1 MRVGYALRNM
11 MTPVI
16 ITLDAEA
23 SLGEAMR
30 LMVEKDIGSVVVTRE
45 DKMVGII
52 TERDVVKKIC
62 VDHEC
67 ALMKVA
73 DVMSSP
79 LVTID
84 GGATLGEAADKM
96 AAKKIRRLLVTEE
109 GEIAGLVTERDIMRA
124 TLDVF
129 RKLSNA
135 WV

>member
-16 ITLDAEA
+16 ITLDAES

-30 LMVEKDIGSVVVTRE
+30 LMVEKDIGSVVVTRGKE
-45 DKMVGII
+45 MVGII

-67 ALMKVA
+67 ALMKVGN
-73 DVMSSP
+73 VMSSP

-84 GGATLGEAADKM
+84 GGATLGEAAEKM
-96 AAKKIRRLLVTEE
+96 AEKRIRRLLVTDE
-109 GEIAGLVTERDIMRA
+109 GEIAGLVTERDILKA

-129 RKLSNA
+129 KKLSNA

>member
-30 LMVEKDIGSVVVTRE
+30 LMVEKDIGSVVVTRGKE
-45 DKMVGII
+45 MVGII

-62 VDHEC
+62 IDHEC
-67 ALMKVA
+67 ALMKVGN
-73 DVMSSP
+73 VMSSP

-84 GGATLGEAADKM
+84 GGATLGEAAEKM
-96 AAKKIRRLLVTEE
+96 AEKRIRRLLVTDE
-109 GEIAGLVTERDIMRA
+109 GEIAGLVTERDILKA

-129 RKLSNA
+129 KKLSNA

>member
-11 MTPVI
+11 MTAVI

-45 DKMVGII
+45 NKMVGII

-96 AAKKIRRLLVTEE
+96 AIKKIRRLLVTEE